1 MRAYTTP
8 LAPYAAPNANLV
20 LVVDPHNGPGAR
32 SAPRRRYA
40 NQPRDSAGIS
50 RGGAPWLVVA
60 FLLLVGGPVQAQSLD
75 AAKELYASA
84 EYESALAMLN
94 GLRSPDRPR
103 EEQQSIDL
111 YRVLCLVATGKEA
124 DARGIMEG
132 LVSRNPLYRPTTDL
146 PPRVRTTYTETR
158 KRVLPVAAQT
168 AYQDAKAAF
177 DIKDFIGAERGFALV
192 LQVLADPD
200 VEAAASKSP
209 LSDIRT
215 LATGFHEL
223 SAKAAVPPEP
233 VAPVPALAPAPAP
246 VALEPPPSS
255 APRVVKIYN
264 ASDGN
269 VVPPITLNQQVP
281 PFRGQ
286 VREAQIG
293 IIEVVI
299 DTMGGVESAIVVASI
314 NPLYDRQALAAA
326 RLWQYQPA
334 RLDGAPVKYMKRIQV
349 NLVPGND

>member
-1 MRAYTTP
+1 MRAY
-8 LAPYAAPNANLV
+8 APP
-20 LVVDPHNGPGAR
+20 
-32 SAPRRRYA
+32 
-40 NQPRDSAGIS
+40 
-50 RGGAPWLVVA
+50 LVVA
-60 FLLLVGGPVQAQSLD
+60 FLLLVGARVQAQSLE

-94 GLRSPDRPR
+94 GLRSSERPR
-103 EEQQSIDL
+103 EEQQSIEL
-111 YRVLCLVATGKEA
+111 YRALCLVATGKEA

-132 LVSRNPLYRPTTDL
+132 LVTRHPMYRPTTDL
-146 PPRVRTTYTETR
+146 PPRVRSTYSETR
-158 KRVLPVAAQT
+158 KRLLPAAVQA
-168 AYQDAKAAF
+168 AYQEAKAAF
-177 DIKDFIGAERGFALV
+177 DFKDYPAAERGFALV

-200 VEAAASKSP
+200 VEAAVSKSP

-223 SAKAAVPPEP
+223 SAKAA
-233 VAPVPALAPAPAP
+233 APPAP
-246 VALEPPPSS
+246 VAPPLPSAPVAPAPPPA
-255 APRVVKIYN
+255 APRVAKIYN
-264 ASDGN
+264 ASDVS
-269 VVPPITLNQQVP
+269 VVPPITLSQQIP

-299 DTMGGVESAIVVASI
+299 DAMGGVESVTMIAPI
-314 NPLYDRQALAAA
+314 NPQYDRQAIAAA

-334 RLDGAPVKYMKRIQV
+334 RLDGVPVKYVKRIQV